1 MTDVTTEKISKII
14 KSYLKNS
21 NDYYVDVSLSGI
33 SDNIHIIVVSRFF
46 DDMKEKQKHD
56 YIWDLIENSDLN
68 REERLRISMVNV
80 MSPDEIISE
89 FNSRAWK
96 KEDD

>member
-14 KSYLKNS
+14 RSYLINS

-33 SDNIHIIVVSRFF
+33 SDNIYIIVVSRFF

-56 YIWDLIENSDLN
+56 YIWNIIENSNLS
-68 REERLRISMVNV
+68 REERLRISMVTV
-80 MSPDEIISE
+80 MNPDDIISE
-89 FNSRAWK
+89 FNSKAWK
-96 KEDD
+96 KENY